1 MGLVCLTFFSV
12 SLPDE
17 FKSYAMEKPEYAQIF
32 LMYQELKILN
42 SNLELERLAA
52 QERGSSSSST
62 TSECGNTNLNFSS
75 SSGEDTSPVIRR
87 VVPKSENN
95 QTDSQKVSEEDQ
107 HTSSAAPLNSHSTKK
122 IE

>member
-1 MGLVCLTFFSV
+1 MCLILFFFGVFS
-12 SLPDE
+12 DE

-42 SNLELERLAA
+42 SNLELERLATH
-52 QERGSSSSST
+52 ERGSSSSST

-87 VVPKSENN
+87 LVPKIEENN
-95 QTDSQKVSEEDQ
+95 QTDSQRVSGDDQ
-107 HTSSAAPLNSHSTKK
+107 HTSSTAPLNSHSTKK